1 VKLHLN
7 RRITELSAQNR
18 TSELLHH
25 LSTRPGHD
33 EVKADFRELL
43 TTEFGADIFSLEFEK
58 RVPEVRGR
66 IDALI
71 GRTVFEAKS
80 NLDREIGDVTRKM
93 PDYLSDRERETGEK
107 YVGIASDGL
116 RWIVYELSGGELVE
130 IKSWQLNPAEPE
142 LFLARLDGAM
152 ALKASLPPEALTIRQ
167 ELGQESVAFR
177 RASEE
182 LTSLWL
188 SLKDRP
194 DVALKKQLWA
204 SLLKLVYGRDIE
216 NESLWIQHTFLVIVA
231 KCVALAVLDVP
242 DDDPSRVLSGKA
254 FQDANIFGA
263 VESDFFDW
271 VLAAPEGVK
280 LVRRIMAHVRRF
292 RLKEVQSDV
301 LKILYESLI
310 DRAERHG
317 LGEYYTPDW
326 LAAKVVRHAV
336 TNPLEQ
342 RVLDPACGSGTFLF
356 HAIRHYLDDAE
367 DAEVLQERRADE
379 ASMLIVGTDIHP
391 VAVIIARVTYLLAL
405 APALANRKGRLTIPV
420 YLGDAM
426 QLSVNPYFTG
436 KALTI
441 RVPPPPSGQSL
452 SGQPNGNGGEHLD
465 FPESFCREPTLFDK
479 AIEEMRAGSERGA
492 TRQQIE
498 ETLKRVTHE
507 HFANIMPGPGQQK
520 EQGLSPERL
529 LGIEDLGKTY
539 LTFDK
544 LRREGRDTVWAYVA
558 RNLSRPLWLS
568 SSGGFAHVIV
578 GNPPWVAYR
587 HMSADL
593 QKRFK
598 ELASAERVYVGGKL
612 ATQNDLCALF
622 TVRAASLYL
631 RAGGRLAF
639 VLPLAALTRGQF
651 EKLREGVFDSVR
663 LRFDETWA
671 MDERVFPLFPVPS
684 CVIFTT
690 KRRVG
695 QQQHDKIIRKSYAG
709 TLPYRDAPE
718 DIADK
723 KLTLNDASGDPTE
736 ASFTGGSPYRE
747 QFRQGATLVPRFLCL
762 VNRKTVGR
770 LGSNSAAPLV
780 ESRRSPLEKEPWK
793 SLPGISGS
801 VEAEFIRPVLLGESI
816 VPFRVIQPLEG
827 LVPVTEAGDVLSSTL
842 AANRGYSGLSA
853 WMQDAES
860 IWNQSASESNALTLT
875 GRWNYHGGLASQF
888 PPSGL
893 RVVYSASGMQ
903 IACALVRGSQ
913 AIVEHKLYW
922 ATAHSEEEACFLTT
936 LLNAEMTRSK
946 IEHLQ
951 SKGQWGARDFDKVM
965 FNLPIPR
972 FNSDLALHRELAAA
986 GAEAEVLAATVRL
999 PEGVKFQM
1007 ARRLVRDALK
1017 ESGLA
1022 ARMDALVERLLDGK

>member
-1 VKLHLN
+1 MLTVAARTIELIRHL
-7 RRITELSAQNR
+7 A
-18 TSELLHH
+18 
-25 LSTRPGHD
+25 TRPGHD

-80 NLDREIGDVTRKM
+80 NIEREIGDVVRKM

-116 RWIVYELSGGELVE
+116 KWIVYELSGGALVE
-130 IKSWQLNPAEPE
+130 VKSWQMNPAEPE
-142 LFLARLDGAM
+142 LFLAQLDGAM
-152 ALKASLPPEALTIRQ
+152 ALKASLAPEALTIRQ

-182 LTSLWL
+182 LTALWL
-188 SLKDRP
+188 ALKDRP

-242 DDDPSRVLSGKA
+242 DDDPARVLSGKA

-326 LAAKVVRHAV
+326 LAAKVVRQAV
-336 TNPLEQ
+336 DRPIEQ
-342 RVLDPACGSGTFLF
+342 KVLDPACGSGTFLF

-367 DAEVLQERRADE
+367 DAEVLPERRADE

-405 APALANRKGRLTIPV
+405 APALATRKGRLTIPV

-426 QLSVNPYFTG
+426 QLSINPMFGG

-465 FPESFCREPTLFDK
+465 FPECFCREPTLFDK

-507 HFANIMPGPGQQK
+507 HFANIVPGPGQHK
-520 EQGLSPERL
+520 EPGLTPERL

-598 ELASAERVYVGGKL
+598 ELASQERVYVGGKL

-651 EKLREGVFDSVR
+651 GKFREGIFESVR

-684 CVIFTT
+684 CAIFTT

-695 QQQHDKIIRKSYAG
+695 QNQQAKIIRKSYVG

-718 DIADK
+718 DIADA
-723 KLTLNDASGDPTE
+723 KLKLNEASGDPAE

-770 LGSNSAAPLV
+770 LGANSAAPLV
-780 ESRRSPLEKEPWK
+780 ESRRSSLEKEPWK
-793 SLPGISGS
+793 SLPGIAGS
-801 VEAEFIRPVLLGESI
+801 VEAEFVRPVLLGESI
-816 VPFRVIQPLEG
+816 LPFRVFQAFEAV
-827 LVPVTEAGDVLSSTL
+827 VPVTETGDVLSSTL
-842 AANRGYSGLSA
+842 AANRGYSGLAA
-853 WMQDAES
+853 WMQDAEK
-860 IWNQSASESNALTLT
+860 IWKDNASESTKISLPEQFDYYGKLSA
-875 GRWNYHGGLASQF
+875 QF
-888 PPSGL
+888 PIPPL
-893 RVVYSASGMQ
+893 RIAYSKAGTLAAACKIRDTGAVVD
-903 IACALVRGSQ
+903 
-913 AIVEHKLYW
+913 HKLYC
-922 ATAHSEEEACFLTT
+922 AVPASEEEADYLCALT
-936 LLNAEMTRSK
+936 NAEMTRK
-946 IEHLQ
+946 RIEHLQ

-972 FNSDLALHRELAAA
+972 FDPGNALHQDLAAA
-986 GAEAEVLAATVRL
+986 GAEAEALAALVDL
-999 PEGVKFQM
+999 PEGVKFQR
-1007 ARRLVRDALK
+1007 ARRMVREALTQ
-1017 ESGLA
+1017 SGLA
-1022 ARMDALVERLLDGK
+1022 ARMDGLVERLLDGK

>member
-1 VKLHLN
+1 MKIN
-7 RRITELSAQNR
+7 DRTIELIR
-18 TSELLHH
+18 H

-43 TTEFGADIFSLEFEK
+43 TTEFGADIFALEFEK

-80 NLDREIGDVTRKM
+80 NLEREIGDVIRKM

-116 RWIVYELSGGELVE
+116 KWIVYELTNGELVE
-130 IKSWQLNPAEPE
+130 IKNWQLNVAEPE

-182 LTSLWL
+182 LTVLWQA
-188 SLKDRP
+188 LKDRP

-242 DDDPSRVLSGKA
+242 DDDPARVLSGKA

-271 VLAAPEGVK
+271 VLAAPEGTK

-310 DRAERHG
+310 DRDERHG

-326 LAAKVVRHAV
+326 LAAKVVREAV
-336 TNPLEQ
+336 SNPLEQ
-342 RVLDPACGSGTFLF
+342 KVLDPACGSGTFLF
-356 HAIRHYLDDAE
+356 HTIRRYLEEAE
-367 DAEVLQERRADE
+367 EADVLPERRAEE
-379 ASMLIVGTDIHP
+379 AAILIVGTDIHP

-405 APALANRKGRLTIPV
+405 APVLASRKGRLTIPV

-426 QLSVNPYFTG
+426 QLSVNPMFTG

-441 RVPPPPSGQSL
+441 RVPPPPAGHSQ

-465 FPESFCREPTLFDK
+465 FPEAFCREPSLFDK

-492 TRQQIE
+492 TREQIV
-498 ETLKRVTHE
+498 ETLRRVTHE
-507 HFANIMPGPGQQK
+507 HFANIVPGPGQVK

-529 LGIEDLGKTY
+529 LAIDDLGKTY
-539 LTFDK
+539 VTFDR

-568 SSGGFAHVIV
+568 SSGGFANVIV

-598 ELASAERVYVGGKL
+598 ELATAERVYVGGKL
-612 ATQNDLCALF
+612 ATQNDLSALF

-651 EKLREGVFDSVR
+651 EKFREGIFESVR
-663 LRFDETWA
+663 LRFDETWT
-671 MDERVFPLFPVPS
+671 MDERVYPLFPVPS

-695 QQQHDKIIRKSYAG
+695 QQQHAKIIRKSYSG

-718 DIADK
+718 DVADA
-723 KLTLNDASGDPTE
+723 KLKLNIASGDPTE
-736 ASFTGGSPYRE
+736 AKFTGGSPYRT

-762 VNRKTVGR
+762 VERKTVGR
-770 LGSNSAAPLV
+770 LGASSAAPLV
-780 ESRRSPLEKEPWK
+780 QSRRSSLEKKPWK
-793 SLPGISGS
+793 DLPSISGS
-801 VEAEFIRPVLLGESI
+801 VEREFIRPVLLGESI
-816 VPFRVIQPLEG
+816 LPFRVLQTFDAV
-827 LVPVTEAGDVLSSTL
+827 VPITDKGEALSSTL
-842 AANRGYSGLSA
+842 AANRGYSGLA
-853 WMQDAES
+853 GWMQNAEN
-860 IWNQSASESNALTLT
+860 IWNGNASESNDLKLV
-875 GRWNYHGGLASQF
+875 GRWNFHGGLSSQF
-888 PPSGL
+888 PLTGL
-893 RVVYSASGMQ
+893 RIVYSKAGTLAAAAK
-903 IACALVRGSQ
+903 IRDATAV
-913 AIVEHKLYW
+913 IDHKLYW
-922 ATAHSEEEACFLTT
+922 ALPVSEGEADYLCALT
-936 LLNAEMTRSK
+936 NSEVTRK
-946 IEHLQ
+946 RIEHLQ

-972 FNSDLALHRELAAA
+972 FNAEFALHQELAAA
-986 GAEAEVLAATVRL
+986 GAEAETLAATLVL
-999 PEGVKFQM
+999 PEGVKFQR
-1007 ARRLVRDALK
+1007 ARKLVRDLLK

-1022 ARMDALVERLLDGK
+1022 QTMDNLVERLLSVDS